1 MRNSGQEAVGSS
13 EVESRSLL
21 REQNFR
27 RVYIAT
33 AVSAVGVAVAGL
45 AIPLVA
51 IRSLDASDAE
61 VGWVSAC
68 LTLPFFVIGLPA
80 GAWVD
85 RWDRR
90 RVLVACQALRGLV
103 MLAVPMLWWLDL
115 LSVVSLLVVVALFGT
130 LNVFHVVADQSFLP
144 ELVAGDRLVEANGH
158 IEGMRQVIRLGGPAL
173 AGLLIAAV
181 SAPGSMVATGLALAL
196 SSITFWRIR
205 REAPRRGYRSGAPKT
220 EGGLRDQIATGVKVV
235 FSSRILRTVAA
246 SSCLS
251 NLFNY
256 AIYTSSMLFM
266 ARTLDLSAGVI
277 GLFAAV
283 SGVGG
288 LVGARA
294 ARRISDRFGL
304 VNGMVLCL
312 GATAPFAV
320 ALPLCG
326 ANWTLAIG
334 AVGGAV
340 AGAGVVAFNVLQVS
354 YIQGETPEYV
364 LSRVAATMRFLTWGL
379 MPLGAV
385 LGGYAALAA
394 GPRVA
399 LILMV
404 VGSCLA
410 IGPLLTLLVRRD
422 QREKSSSFDLEK
434 RGNQP

>member
-1 MRNSGQEAVGSS
+1 MRSSRPGVASSS
-13 EVESRSLL
+13 EFESRSLL
-21 REQNFR
+21 RDGNFR
-27 RVYIAT
+27 RVYVAT

-45 AIPLVA
+45 AIPLMA
-51 IRSLDASDAE
+51 IRSLHASDSE

-90 RVLVACQALRGLV
+90 RVLVSCQALRGLV
-103 MLAVPMLWWLDL
+103 MLAVPSLWWLGL
-115 LSVVSLLVVVALFGT
+115 LSLVHLFMVVAVFGA

-181 SAPGSMVATGLALAL
+181 SAPGSLVATGLALAL

-205 REAPRRGYRSGAPKT
+205 RGAPPRRRPPAGAPET
-220 EGGLRDQIATGVKVV
+220 EGGLRKQIATGVKVV
-235 FSSRILRTVAA
+235 VGSRILRTVAA
-246 SSCLS
+246 SSNLS

-256 AIYTSSMLFM
+256 AGYTASMLFM

-277 GLFAAV
+277 GLYAAI

-288 LVGARA
+288 LVGARV
-294 ARRISDRFGL
+294 ARRISDRFGM
-304 VNGMVLCL
+304 VSGMVLCL
-312 GATAPFAV
+312 GTTAPFAI

-326 ANWTLAIG
+326 ASWTLAIG
-334 AVGGAV
+334 SAGSAV
-340 AGAGVVAFNVLQVS
+340 AGAGAVAFNVLQVS
-354 YIQGETPEYV
+354 YIQRETPEHL

-385 LGGYAALAA
+385 LGGYLASGA

-399 LILMV
+399 LVLMV
-404 VGSCLA
+404 VGSCVA
-410 IGPLLTLLVRRD
+410 VGPLLALLVRRD
-422 QREKSSSFDLEK
+422 EGSGADQDAESAA
-434 RGNQP
+434 RG